1 MTIIDTEEITPRFFE
16 MEGGGRVQLRTISV
30 ADFKSIQKQTVRKK
44 VDYKKVDGTPGR
56 FEFEEVNQD
65 LQNELYWDSVI
76 IGWENLSD
84 RNGKEIP
91 CTKENK
97 VLLMT
102 RSKKFLDF
110 VVESL
115 KTLSADEADA
125 QEQSQKN

>member
-30 ADFKSIQKQTVRKK
+30 ADFKAIQKQTVRKR

-56 FEFEEVNQD
+56 FEFEEINQD
-65 LQNELYWDSVI
+65 LQNELYWDAVI
-76 IGWENLSD
+76 IGWENLTD
-84 RNGKEIP
+84 RRGKDIP

-102 RSKKFLDF
+102 RSKKFLEF
-110 VVESL
+110 VVDSL
-115 KTLSADEADA
+115 KTLSEDEAA
-125 QEQSQKN
+125 RQESEEKN